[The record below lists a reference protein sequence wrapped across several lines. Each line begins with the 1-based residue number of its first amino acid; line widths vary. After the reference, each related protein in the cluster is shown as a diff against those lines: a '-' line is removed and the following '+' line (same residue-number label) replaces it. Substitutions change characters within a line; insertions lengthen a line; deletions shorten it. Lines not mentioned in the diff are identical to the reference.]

1 MPITISST
9 TEYVAEWIYDPNELV
24 DFSKFMGITLLYIG
38 YPTEGDET
46 ESSTDYVIPSMV
58 GLFPNLT
65 HLRIRNRL
73 TVGITDLPATV
84 VDVQLLRTSITD
96 VSPIFRFGINLLTF
110 SVIRNVTP
118 ISMNLPLPSK
128 LLRFWMENTV
138 VTDVVILPNTI
149 GSVSCQGCIIP
160 RLYGLENA
168 SNDLYFNLN
177 GCITPYDQQ
186 RIYQKPFGYQN
197 IKDIVEYITVV
208 NAVDNYLE
216 LGSIPRRIRI
226 STEEDLY
233 NPIII
238 AMKLASNY
246 PRRMAEFVAVTE
258 IKSEFLPPL
267 DQDYLDPHEMWD
279 VDEDDD
285 DNYYYGND
293 FEY

>member
-1 MPITISST
+1 
-9 TEYVAEWIYDPNELV
+9 
-24 DFSKFMGITLLYIG
+24 
-38 YPTEGDET
+38 
-46 ESSTDYVIPSMV
+46 
-58 GLFPNLT
+58 
-65 HLRIRNRL
+65 
-73 TVGITDLPATV
+73 
-84 VDVQLLRTSITD
+84 
-96 VSPIFRFGINLLTF
+96 
-110 SVIRNVTP
+110 
-118 ISMNLPLPSK
+118 
-128 LLRFWMENTV
+128 
-138 VTDVVILPNTI
+138 
-149 GSVSCQGCIIP
+149 
-160 RLYGLENA
+160 
-168 SNDLYFNLN
+168 
-177 GCITPYDQQ
+177 
-186 RIYQKPFGYQN
+186 
-197 IKDIVEYITVV
+197 
-208 NAVDNYLE
+208 LE